1 MNAFQEQS
9 AHSLQ
14 THLLNIKDLC
24 SHHSLLLLISVEQTQ
39 SQVPL
44 EPSPQ
49 TEVAA
54 KIFKGQVLNLSPI
67 FIFTFFSF

>member
-14 THLLNIKDLC
+14 TYLLNIKDLC
-24 SHHSLLLLISVEQTQ
+24 SHHSLLLLISVEQKQ

-49 TEVAA
+49 TEVTA
-54 KIFKGQVLNLSPI
+54 KIFKDYLYLPKILKGKC
-67 FIFTFFSF
+67 